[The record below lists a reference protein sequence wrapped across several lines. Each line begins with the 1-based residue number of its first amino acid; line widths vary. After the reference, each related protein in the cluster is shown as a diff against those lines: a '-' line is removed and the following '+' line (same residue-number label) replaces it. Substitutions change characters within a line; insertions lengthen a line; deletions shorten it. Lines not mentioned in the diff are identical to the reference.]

1 LRHLISILFLCFLL
15 GNASCGFY
23 SFTGASIS
31 PEVETVSIGKFPN
44 VSGGGSA
51 GLSQS
56 FTEAL
61 KDKFVSE
68 TDLTLVDRNGNIDF
82 QGSITNWN
90 IESKSPTGNQTT
102 ARNQL
107 TITVEVSY
115 TNSVEDKKWNKSF
128 SQYASY
134 ESKQSLSNVED
145 QLVEEINDQLVTDI
159 FNEALV
165 NW

>member
-1 LRHLISILFLCFLL
+1 MKHVIAILFLCVLL

-56 FTEAL
+56 FTEKL

-68 TDLTLVDRNGNIDF
+68 TDLTLVDRNGDIDF
-82 QGSITNWN
+82 QGSITNWD

-107 TITVEVSY
+107 TITVQVNY
-115 TNSVEDKKWNKSF
+115 TNSVEDKNWDKSF
-128 SQYASY
+128 SQYANY
-134 ESKQSLSNVED
+134 ESTKSLSAVEE
-145 QLVEEINDQLVTDI
+145 QKVEEINDQLVTEI
-159 FNEALV
+159 FNKALV

>member
-1 LRHLISILFLCFLL
+1 M

-56 FTEAL
+56 FTEKL

-68 TDLTLVDRNGNIDF
+68 TDLTLVDRNGDIDF
-82 QGSITNWN
+82 QGSITNWD

-107 TITVEVSY
+107 TITVQVNY
-115 TNSVEDKKWNKSF
+115 TNSVEDKNWDKSF
-128 SQYASY
+128 SQYANY
-134 ESKQSLSNVED
+134 ESTKSLSAVEE
-145 QLVEEINDQLVTDI
+145 QKVEEINDQLVTEI
-159 FNEALV
+159 FNKALV